1 MMRETDYAYAVSR
14 IRAQELK
21 LLSKQD
27 LEQLISCNTET
38 ECLRMLADRGWN
50 TEQGASAMLK
60 EEMAKTWSLLRELAP
75 DPSVFSVFLIKNDY
89 HNLKAAIKSVLAKA
103 GGTSLFLPEGEVDA
117 KVIRK
122 AAETGDV
129 SLLPASMQEPAAEA
143 REVLLRTGDGQLAD
157 VILDQAALNGI
168 LAAGNAAGG
177 WFAQYAETVAATT
190 NMKIAARAQ
199 RTKKQADFYRRA
211 LAPCKTLDVE
221 ALAAAA
227 QQGEKELAA
236 YLDHTP
242 YAKGAELLFVSFAAF
257 ERWCD
262 DQVMEQIRP
271 AKTKPFGPEPL
282 AAYLLARET
291 EIQAVRILLSVKH
304 NRLPADILRER
315 LREMYV

>member
-1 MMRETDYAYAVSR
+1 MIRETDYAYAVSR

-21 LLSKQD
+21 LLSRQD
-27 LEQLISCNTET
+27 LEQLISCNTEA

-60 EEMAKTWSLLRELAP
+60 EEMEKTWSLLRELAP

-89 HNLKAAIKSVLAKA
+89 HNLKAAIKSVLANT
-103 GGTSLFLPEGEVDA
+103 GGAFLFLPEGTVDA
-117 KVIRK
+117 EVVRK

-129 SLLPASMQEPAAEA
+129 SLLPASMQGPAAEA

-157 VILDQAALNGI
+157 VILDQAALNNI

-262 DQVMEQIRP
+262 DQAMEQIRP